1 MHLPQNRH
9 DAVYFVI
16 YTNLW
21 QWYCDG
27 VKIIGLLYVPTYL
40 LIHFPM
46 HTDKRLVHAITKTV
60 YNILFQ
66 FPRIKGFISAFLG
79 EFNVP

>member
-1 MHLPQNRH
+1 M
-9 DAVYFVI
+9 VYELKVSI
-16 YTNLW
+16 YLKNYDSVT
-21 QWYCDG
+21 
-27 VKIIGLLYVPTYL
+27 IIGLLYVPTNS
-40 LIHFPM
+40 LIHFPL
-46 HTDKRLVHAITKTV
+46 HKDKRLMHTITKSV

>member
-1 MHLPQNRH
+1 MVTMHYRTKKFFY
-9 DAVYFVI
+9 DSVI
-16 YTNLW
+16 
-21 QWYCDG
+21 
-27 VKIIGLLYVPTYL
+27 ISGLLYEPTNS
-40 LIHFPM
+40 LIRLPM
-46 HTDKRLVHAITKTV
+46 HKDKRLMHAITKSV

>member
-1 MHLPQNRH
+1 MR
-9 DAVYFVI
+9 DKCFECVE
-16 YTNLW
+16 
-21 QWYCDG
+21 
-27 VKIIGLLYVPTYL
+27 IIGLLYVPTNS

-46 HTDKRLVHAITKTV
+46 HKDKRLMHAITKNV